1 LHPARGIVA
10 VKDLNLRIEPGE
22 VFGLLGPNGS
32 GKSTTL
38 KIILGLVS
46 PTHGR
51 TEIFGRDSRLVESRE
66 AVGFLPENPYFYKYL
81 SGEETLRFFGRLCGL
96 GGARLKEQI
105 NELIELVGLTRARK
119 RRLGTYSKGMLQR
132 IGLAQALIH
141 DPRLVILDEPTAGV
155 DPAGSREIRDL
166 ILDLKR
172 RGITVLLSS
181 HLLAQAQEICD
192 RVGILADGVLV
203 REGHL
208 QELIAIENQTELVIA
223 DASTQLVNEI
233 ESVINRSNAKLI
245 ECRKSTTTL
254 ERLFL
259 EATAKNDE
267 ARMSNDEVKMTNES
281 ASTLQ
286 RFNASTLAK
295 PYRAFSIGRISAITL
310 NTLTELTRLRVFY
323 VLLVF
328 ALLLIGSSIFMAQF
342 SFQQEFQILKDVS
355 LGAISI
361 FTSLLAIVATA
372 RLLPQDIEDRTVYTI
387 LAKPVPRFEYVLGKI
402 AGVLLLLAI
411 STLVMSAAFLL
422 VLFLREQ
429 AVIHATLGQMAGAP
443 PEQLADAL
451 RAIRSSALNIDIFPG
466 IIIIYLKACLLAALT
481 LFVSTFAT
489 TNIFTIVVM
498 AFIYFI
504 GHLQATARE
513 YWLQEHSSG
522 LLTRV
527 FLAIVALLFPD
538 LQAFNLVDD
547 IVAGTAIS
555 MAVFAKTALLGI
567 FYTTI
572 YTLLAAFVFYGKE
585 L

>member
-1 LHPARGIVA
+1 
-10 VKDLNLRIEPGE
+10 
-22 VFGLLGPNGS
+22 
-32 GKSTTL
+32 
-38 KIILGLVS
+38 
-46 PTHGR
+46 
-51 TEIFGRDSRLVESRE
+51 
-66 AVGFLPENPYFYKYL
+66 
-81 SGEETLRFFGRLCGL
+81 
-96 GGARLKEQI
+96 
-105 NELIELVGLTRARK
+105 
-119 RRLGTYSKGMLQR
+119 
-132 IGLAQALIH
+132 
-141 DPRLVILDEPTAGV
+141 
-155 DPAGSREIRDL
+155 
-166 ILDLKR
+166 
-172 RGITVLLSS
+172 
-181 HLLAQAQEICD
+181 
-192 RVGILADGVLV
+192 
-203 REGHL
+203 
-208 QELIAIENQTELVIA
+208 
-223 DASTQLVNEI
+223 
-233 ESVINRSNAKLI
+233 
-245 ECRKSTTTL
+245 
-254 ERLFL
+254 
-259 EATAKNDE
+259 
-267 ARMSNDEVKMTNES
+267 MTNVED

-286 RFNASTLAK
+286 RLNDSTTAK
-295 PYRAFSIGRISAITL
+295 PHRAFSFSRVFAITF

-328 ALLLIGSSIFMAQF
+328 ALLLIGSSVFMAQF

-411 STLVMSAAFLL
+411 STLVMSAAFLV
-422 VLFLREQ
+422 VLYLREQ
-429 AVIHATLGQMAGAP
+429 AVIHATLRQMTGAP

-481 LFVSTFAT
+481 LFVSTFAS

-498 AFIYFI
+498 AFVYFI

-522 LLTRV
+522 LLTRI

-538 LQAFNLVDD
+538 LQTFNLVDD

>member
-1 LHPARGIVA
+1 M
-10 VKDLNLRIEPGE
+10 
-22 VFGLLGPNGS
+22 
-32 GKSTTL
+32 TT
-38 KIILGLVS
+38 S
-46 PTHGR
+46 
-51 TEIFGRDSRLVESRE
+51 E
-66 AVGFLPENPYFYKYL
+66 
-81 SGEETLRFFGRLCGL
+81 
-96 GGARLKEQI
+96 
-105 NELIELVGLTRARK
+105 
-119 RRLGTYSKGMLQR
+119 
-132 IGLAQALIH
+132 
-141 DPRLVILDEPTAGV
+141 
-155 DPAGSREIRDL
+155 
-166 ILDLKR
+166 
-172 RGITVLLSS
+172 
-181 HLLAQAQEICD
+181 
-192 RVGILADGVLV
+192 
-203 REGHL
+203 
-208 QELIAIENQTELVIA
+208 
-223 DASTQLVNEI
+223 
-233 ESVINRSNAKLI
+233 
-245 ECRKSTTTL
+245 
-254 ERLFL
+254 
-259 EATAKNDE
+259 
-267 ARMSNDEVKMTNES
+267 
-281 ASTLQ
+281 
-286 RFNASTLAK
+286 NASTVQ
-295 PYRAFSIGRISAITL
+295 AFNHSGTGKVHRTFSLGRIAAITL

-361 FTSLLAIVATA
+361 FTSLLAIVGTA

-387 LAKPVPRFEYVLGKI
+387 LAKPVPRLEYILGKI

-422 VLFLREQ
+422 VVYLREQ
-429 AVIHATLGQMAGAP
+429 AVIHATLTQMSGASP
-443 PEQLADAL
+443 AQISDAL
-451 RAIRSSALNIDIFPG
+451 RAIRSSAFNIDIIPG

-498 AFIYFI
+498 AFVYFI

-513 YWLQEHSSG
+513 YWLQEHSSS

-555 MAVFAKTALLGI
+555 LAVFTKTALLGV

>member
-1 LHPARGIVA
+1 M
-10 VKDLNLRIEPGE
+10 
-22 VFGLLGPNGS
+22 
-32 GKSTTL
+32 TT
-38 KIILGLVS
+38 S
-46 PTHGR
+46 
-51 TEIFGRDSRLVESRE
+51 E
-66 AVGFLPENPYFYKYL
+66 
-81 SGEETLRFFGRLCGL
+81 
-96 GGARLKEQI
+96 
-105 NELIELVGLTRARK
+105 
-119 RRLGTYSKGMLQR
+119 
-132 IGLAQALIH
+132 
-141 DPRLVILDEPTAGV
+141 
-155 DPAGSREIRDL
+155 
-166 ILDLKR
+166 
-172 RGITVLLSS
+172 
-181 HLLAQAQEICD
+181 
-192 RVGILADGVLV
+192 
-203 REGHL
+203 
-208 QELIAIENQTELVIA
+208 
-223 DASTQLVNEI
+223 
-233 ESVINRSNAKLI
+233 
-245 ECRKSTTTL
+245 
-254 ERLFL
+254 
-259 EATAKNDE
+259 
-267 ARMSNDEVKMTNES
+267 
-281 ASTLQ
+281 
-286 RFNASTLAK
+286 NASTARPFNDSRTGK
-295 PYRAFSIGRISAITL
+295 AHRAFSLGRIAAITL

-361 FTSLLAIVATA
+361 FTSLLAIVGTA

-387 LAKPVPRFEYVLGKI
+387 LAKPVPRFEYILGKI

-422 VLFLREQ
+422 VVYLREQ
-429 AVIHATLGQMAGAP
+429 AVIHAMLTQMSGAP
-443 PEQLADAL
+443 PAQISDAL
-451 RAIRSSALNIDIFPG
+451 RAIRSSAFNVDIIPG

-498 AFIYFI
+498 AFVYFI

-513 YWLQEHSSG
+513 YWLQEHSSS

-555 MAVFAKTALLGI
+555 LAVFTKTALLGV